1 MSLCSTEKKTIVEG
15 FRVHEKDTGSP
26 EVQIALLTERIK
38 SLAEHFKKFSNDHN
52 SRRGLLIIIGTR
64 RRLLKYLKTKNVDRY
79 KKVIERLG
87 LRK

>member
-1 MSLCSTEKKTIVEG
+1 MSLRSTEKKAIIEG

-26 EVQIALLTERIK
+26 EVEIALLTERIK
-38 SLAEHFKKFSNDHN
+38 LLTEHFKKFSKDHN
-52 SRRGLLIIIGTR
+52 SRRGLLIIVGTR
-64 RRLLKYLKTKNVDRY
+64 RRLLNYLKAKNIDRY